1 MIEEGRSYQYFEP
14 YYKVESAS
22 IIFLPY
28 GAKYMNIEAKE
39 PEFVA
44 IGSESN
50 GNAEFAG
57 KNRASNVKFALQ
69 LQISAFKEYVC

>member
-50 GNAEFAG
+50 GNAEFAVMSF
-57 KNRASNVKFALQ
+57 NITASEVKVA
-69 LQISAFKEYVC
+69 AA